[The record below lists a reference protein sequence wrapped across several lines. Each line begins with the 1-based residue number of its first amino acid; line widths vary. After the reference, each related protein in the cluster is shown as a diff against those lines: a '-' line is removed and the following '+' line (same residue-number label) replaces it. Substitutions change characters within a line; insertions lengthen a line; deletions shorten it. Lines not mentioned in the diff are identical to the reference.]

1 MSRSPLERSVGSW
14 ASPSR
19 LLGNLAALILV
30 PLFVLFVVDQYA
42 LPWFHKKPFLFCMAT
57 RPLVQ
62 FAGELGV
69 LITSL
74 GLIIW
79 AVSWFRS
86 EGALG
91 IVAGGVMLFVLP
103 LIMGHYLGATCIP

>member
-1 MSRSPLERSVGSW
+1 M
-14 ASPSR
+14 
-19 LLGNLAALILV
+19 
-30 PLFVLFVVDQYA
+30 
-42 LPWFHKKPFLFCMAT
+42 
-57 RPLVQ
+57 
-62 FAGELGV
+62 

-91 IVAGGVMLFVLP
+91 IAAGGVLLFILP
-103 LIMGHYLGATCIP
+103 MVMGHYLGATCIP